1 MLRFLAWMFGTAMI
15 VGVAILVYV
24 GIYVG
29 GIARNLPDYEVL
41 AEYEPS
47 VTTRVHAGD
56 GSLIAEYA
64 RERRIY
70 VPHEAIPP
78 NLKEAF
84 LSAEDK
90 NFYRHGGVDL
100 KGIARAAI
108 DNVGNYMN
116 DRRLVGAS
124 TITQQVAK
132 NFLLTSDQKLDRKV
146 KEALLAF
153 RIEKAF
159 EKEEILE
166 LYLNEIYLGMGSYG
180 VAAAALNYFDK
191 SLTDLSIAQMAYL
204 AAVPKAPSNYHPI
217 RQKERAVARR
227 NWVISRM
234 FANGYITQEDLVLAQ
249 AEPLDITPRRRGA
262 QTAEVEYFVER
273 VRRRVY
279 NIYGDKSLYDGGL
292 SIRTTIDTT
301 LQSQAVNALRTGL
314 VNYDVKHGWRGPLMS
329 LALDEVNEEGQDWEE
344 QFAAAKLPRD
354 QAPWKP
360 AVVLEALDETAI
372 IAFRDGTPNSIIA
385 LKTMIWA
392 RPWTANPDKR
402 SGEIVEA
409 TYDVLKRGDVVMVEP
424 VYEVPTI
431 EEPEEEILNPELA
444 EIIEYADP
452 LEGLEP
458 VDDTVIVEE
467 TRFEDEIDMT
477 PQLTH
482 YALRQIPDVNGA
494 IVAIDPHTGRVLA
507 MSGGFS
513 FELSEFNRATQAK
526 RQPGSSFKPFVY
538 AAALDRGYTPSS
550 LVLDAPF
557 VIDQG
562 ANQGWWK
569 PSNYEAGEFFG
580 PSTLRMGIEKSRNV
594 MTVRLAQEIGMA
606 PIVENA
612 RIFGIND
619 NMQPVL
625 SMALG
630 AGETTLY
637 KMTTAYAQLVN
648 GGKKVTPTLIDRIQD
663 RHGKTIYRHDQ
674 RTCDDCNAQVWED
687 QAEPFLTDDRSQ
699 VIDPRT
705 AYQVVSMLEGVVL
718 RGTGRTIR
726 TVGKPIGGKTG
737 TTNEQKDAWFIGFS
751 ADLAVGVFIG
761 FDSPKPMGRSATGGG
776 VAAPVVRDFF
786 QAAIGDTH
794 AVPFRTPEGIRLV
807 RINRDTGLLARAGD
821 RAVILE
827 AFKPGT
833 EPTGVAPQVIGGGEF
848 GVHGE
853 NNSADLES
861 GTGGLY

>member
-1 MLRFLAWMFGTAMI
+1 MLRILAWMFGAAMI
-15 VGVAILVYV
+15 VTVAVCVYV
-24 GIYVG
+24 AIYVG
-29 GIARNLPDYEVL
+29 GLARNLPDYEVL

-56 GSLIAEYA
+56 GSLIAEFA

-78 NLKEAF
+78 NLKQAF

-90 NFYRHGGVDL
+90 NFYTHGGVDF
-100 KGIARAAI
+100 KGVLRAAI
-108 DNVGNYMN
+108 ANVGNYMN
-116 DRRLVGAS
+116 DRRLEGAS

-166 LYLNEIYLGMGSYG
+166 LYLNEIYLGFGSYG
-180 VAAAALNYFDK
+180 VAAAALNYFNK
-191 SLTDLSIAQMAYL
+191 SVDDLTISQMAYL

-217 RQKERAVARR
+217 RQTDRAIARR
-227 NWVISRM
+227 NWVIERM
-234 FANGYITQEDLVLAQ
+234 AVNGYITAQEMVEAQ
-249 AEPLDITPRRRGA
+249 AEPLEVTPRRRGA
-262 QTAEVEYFVER
+262 QTAEVEYFVEQ

-279 NIYGDKSLYDGGL
+279 DIYGEKSLYDGGL
-292 SIRTTIDTT
+292 SVRTTIDTT
-301 LQSQAVNALRTGL
+301 LQSYAVKALRDGL
-314 VNYDVKHGWRGPLMS
+314 IAYDQKHGWRGPVS
-329 LALDEVNEEGQDWEE
+329 IIALDEENVDGKDWME
-344 QFAAAKLPRD
+344 QFRELKLPAD

-360 AVVLEALDETAI
+360 AIVLEALDETAI
-372 IAFRDGTPNSIIA
+372 IAFRDGTPNNIIP
-385 LKTMIWA
+385 LKAMDWA
-392 RPWTANPDKR
+392 RPWLEGQRLSSTK
-402 SGEIVEA
+402 VVA
-409 TYDVLKRGDVVMVEP
+409 TFDVLKRGDVIMVEP
-424 VYEVPTI
+424 IYEVPVAP
-431 EEPEEEILNPELA
+431 EPDEFVLDPDLA
-444 EIIEYADP
+444 EVVEYANPDEALP
-452 LEGLEP
+452 P
-458 VDDTVIVEE
+458 VLVEE
-467 TRFEDEIDMT
+467 TRFEEDVDMT
-477 PQLTH
+477 PQLSH

-513 FELSEFNRATQAK
+513 FELSEFNRATQAA

-569 PSNYEAGEFFG
+569 PSNYGQSFNG
-580 PSTLRMGIEKSRNV
+580 PSTLRLGIEKSKNV
-594 MTVRLAQEIGMA
+594 MTVRLAQEIGME

-612 RIFGIND
+612 RVFGID
-619 NMQPVL
+619 DHMQPVL

-637 KMTTAYAQLVN
+637 KMTTAYAELVN
-648 GGKKVTPTLIDRIQD
+648 GGKKITPTLIDRIQD
-663 RHGKTIYRHDQ
+663 RNGKTIYRHDQ
-674 RTCDDCNAQVWED
+674 RDCEDCNVEIWEG
-687 QAEPFLTDDRSQ
+687 QAEPFLTDDRAQ

-737 TTNEQKDAWFIGFS
+737 TTNDQKDAWFVGFS

-776 VAAPVVRDFF
+776 VAAPVVRDFM
-786 QAAIGDTH
+786 QAAIGDQP

-807 RINRDTGLLARAGD
+807 RINRNTGLLARSGD

-833 EPTGVAPQVIGGGEF
+833 EPTNEAPEVIGGGHLS
-848 GVHGE
+848 VPGE
-853 NNSADLES
+853 GSTELEG

>member
-1 MLRFLAWMFGTAMI
+1 MLRILAWMFGAAMI
-15 VGVAILVYV
+15 VTVAVFVYV
-24 GIYVG
+24 AIYVG
-29 GIARNLPDYEVL
+29 GLARDLPDYEVL

-56 GSLIAEYA
+56 GSLIAEFA

-70 VPHEAIPP
+70 VPYEAIPP
-78 NLKEAF
+78 NLKQAF

-90 NFYRHGGVDL
+90 NFYTHGGVDF
-100 KGIARAAI
+100 KGVVRAAI
-108 DNVGNYMN
+108 ANVGNYMN
-116 DRRLVGAS
+116 DRRLEGAS

-166 LYLNEIYLGMGSYG
+166 LYLNEIYLGFGSYG
-180 VAAAALNYFDK
+180 VAAAALNYFNK
-191 SLTDLSIAQMAYL
+191 SLDDLTIAQMAYL

-217 RQKERAVARR
+217 RQTDRAIARR
-227 NWVISRM
+227 NWVIERM
-234 FANGYITQEDLVLAQ
+234 AVNGYMTAQEMVEAQ
-249 AEPLDITPRRRGA
+249 AEPLEVTPRRRGA
-262 QTAEVEYFVER
+262 QTAEVEYFVEQ

-279 NIYGDKSLYDGGL
+279 DIYGEKSLYDGGL
-292 SIRTTIDTT
+292 SVRTTIDTT
-301 LQSQAVNALRTGL
+301 LQSYAVKALRDGL
-314 VNYDVKHGWRGPLMS
+314 IAYDQKHGWRGPVS
-329 LALDEVNEEGQDWEE
+329 NIALDEGEVDGKDWME
-344 QFAAAKLPRD
+344 QFRELKLPTD

-360 AVVLEALDETAI
+360 AIVLEALDETAI
-372 IAFRDGTPNSIIA
+372 IAFRDGTPNNIIP
-385 LKTMIWA
+385 LKAMEWA
-392 RPWTANPDKR
+392 RPWLAGQRISSTKVA
-402 SGEIVEA
+402 A
-409 TYDVLKRGDVVMVEP
+409 TFDVLKRGDVIMVEP
-424 VYEVPTI
+424 IYEVPVVP
-431 EEPEEEILNPELA
+431 EPDEPVLDPDLADLVEYANPEEAIM
-444 EIIEYADP
+444 
-452 LEGLEP
+452 P
-458 VDDTVIVEE
+458 VLVEE
-467 TRFEDEIDMT
+467 TRFEEEMDMT
-477 PQLTH
+477 PQLAH

-513 FELSEFNRATQAK
+513 FELSEFNRATQAQ

-569 PSNYEAGEFFG
+569 PSNYGQSFNG
-580 PSTLRMGIEKSRNV
+580 PSTLRLGIEKSKNV
-594 MTVRLAQEIGMA
+594 MTVRLAQEIGME

-612 RIFGIND
+612 RLFGID
-619 NMQPVL
+619 DHMLPVL

-637 KMTTAYAQLVN
+637 KMTTAYAELVN
-648 GGKKVTPTLIDRIQD
+648 GGKKITPTLIDRIQD
-663 RHGKTIYRHDQ
+663 RNGKTIYRHDQ
-674 RTCDDCNAQVWED
+674 RACDECNAETWEA
-687 QAEPFLTDDRSQ
+687 QSEPFLTDDRPQ

-737 TTNEQKDAWFIGFS
+737 TTNDQKDAWFVGFS

-761 FDSPKPMGRSATGGG
+761 FDTPKPMGRSATGGG
-776 VAAPVVRDFF
+776 VAAPVVRDFM
-786 QAAIGDTH
+786 QAAIGDKP

-807 RINRDTGLLARAGD
+807 RINRDTGLLARSGD

-833 EPTGVAPQVIGGGEF
+833 EPTNEAPEVIGGGHF
-848 GVHGE
+848 SGHGE
-853 NNSADLES
+853 GSTELES

>member
-1 MLRFLAWMFGTAMI
+1 MFGAMMI
-15 VGVAILVYV
+15 VGVAIVVYV

-29 GIARNLPDYEVL
+29 GIARDLPDYEVL

-56 GSLIAEYA
+56 GSLIAEFA

-78 NLKEAF
+78 NLKQAF
-84 LSAEDK
+84 MSAEDK
-90 NFYRHGGVDL
+90 NFYTHGGVDL
-100 KGIARAAI
+100 KGVVRAAI
-108 DNVGNYMN
+108 ANVGNYMN
-116 DRRLVGAS
+116 DRRLEGAS

-166 LYLNEIYLGMGSYG
+166 LYLNEIYLGIGSYG
-180 VAAAALNYFDK
+180 VAAAALNYFNK
-191 SLTDLSIAQMAYL
+191 SLTDLTIAQMAYL
-204 AAVPKAPSNYHPI
+204 AAVPKAPSNYHPV
-217 RQKERAVARR
+217 RQKARALSRR
-227 NWVISRM
+227 NWVIERM
-234 FANGYITQEDLVLAQ
+234 AINGYITPDQMVEAQ
-249 AEPLDITPRRRGA
+249 AEPLEITPRRRGA
-262 QTAEVEYFVER
+262 QTAEVEYFVEQ

-279 NIYGDKSLYDGGL
+279 NIYGDKNLYDGGL

-301 LQSQAVNALRTGL
+301 LQSHAVTALRAGL
-314 VNYDVKHGWRGPLMS
+314 VDYDQKHGWRGPLMNIS
-329 LALDEVNEEGQDWEE
+329 LDEVNDEGQDWTE
-344 QFAAAKLPRD
+344 QFEAAKLPRD
-354 QAPWKP
+354 QAPWKL

-372 IAFRDGTPNSIIA
+372 IAFRDGTANSIIP
-385 LKTMIWA
+385 LKAMAWA
-392 RPWTANPDKR
+392 RVYTPNPDRR
-402 SGEIVEA
+402 SEAIEA
-409 TYDVLKRGDVVMVEP
+409 THDILKRGDVVLVEP
-424 VYEVPTI
+424 IYEVPVI
-431 EEPEEEILNPELA
+431 PEPEVLDPDLA
-444 EIIEYADP
+444 EAVEYQNPDQGFFP
-452 LEGLEP
+452 M
-458 VDDTVIVEE
+458 IVEE
-467 TRFEDEIDMT
+467 TRFEEVIDLT

-482 YALRQIPDVNGA
+482 YALRQVPDVNGA
-494 IVAIDPHTGRVLA
+494 IVAIDPHSGRVLA

-513 FELSEFNRATQAK
+513 FELSEFNRAMQAE

-538 AAALDRGYTPSS
+538 AAALDHGYTPSS

-569 PSNYEAGEFFG
+569 PSNYERGKFFG

-594 MTVRLAQEIGMA
+594 MTVRLAQEIGME

-612 RIFGIND
+612 RIFGIHD

-648 GGKKVTPTLIDRIQD
+648 GGKKITPTLIDRIQD

-674 RTCDDCNAQVWED
+674 RECEECNAEEWEE
-687 QAEPFLTDDRSQ
+687 QSEPFLTDDRRQ
-699 VIDPRT
+699 IIDPRT
-705 AYQVVSMLEGVVL
+705 AYQIVSILEGVVL
-718 RGTGRTIR
+718 RGTGRKIR

-761 FDSPKPMGRSATGGG
+761 FDNPKPMGRSATGGG
-776 VAAPVVRDFF
+776 VAAPVVRDFM
-786 QAAIGDTH
+786 QAAIGDSH

-821 RAVILE
+821 RAIIQE

-833 EPTGVAPQVIGGGEF
+833 EPTHDAPQVIGGGEF
-848 GVHGE
+848 TVDGQE
-853 NNSADLES
+853 SNKLES